1 VICLPF
7 RFNVKTLCIPANL
20 SSRLRAQTTASRS
33 RACVS
38 ACQRAHSARLHH
50 RLPSFPPRRLGS
62 GAGLAPADWR
72 AVFKA
77 LGRGLERLDE
87 VGYRA
92 LPAGLVQ
99 GSLAELDLGAGP
111 YGYRP
116 FGADDAA
123 VLGAL
128 LPRSGSVLTRLDFS

>member
-1 VICLPF
+1 MHRRPLVGPARAF
-7 RFNVKTLCIPANL
+7 R
-20 SSRLRAQTTASRS
+20 RAS
-33 RACVS
+33 
-38 ACQRAHSARLHH
+38 LHH

-62 GAGLAPADWR
+62 GAGLAPGDWR

-99 GSLAELDLGAGP
+99 GSLAELDFGAGSC
-111 YGYRP
+111 GYRP